1 MKKLTIIALAFFLA
15 LSAIPAMAGDQAD
28 NTSTFQA
35 FSTLPAAQRDT
46 LTPLTDTEL
55 AAIEGGDTAIATA
68 SNSNSTYQYNYCS
81 FGDCTATARASQ
93 SASASGSGSSATNV
107 NAASISQSNY
117 NATYQSARASASV
130 R

>member
-68 SNSNSTYQYNYCS
+68 YNTNYTYQYNYCYY
-81 FGDCTATARASQ
+81 CTATATANQ
-93 SASASGSGSSATNV
+93 SASANGSYGTAV
-107 NAASISQSNY
+107 NANSASINQTNY
-117 NATYQSARASASV
+117 NATSQSARASATV
-130 R
+130 K